1 MSAPAATL
9 PHAQA
14 ILTALTN
21 ASLTAFLGEAGKAGD
36 GTIVAPPYVI
46 VHAVPALVRS
56 TADSDRGTLADPNKD
71 ADFQF
76 QTTCVGAGADQVLNL
91 HDLVVAALLGA
102 TPTIAG
108 RTTVAPIVPDGRAGT
123 ITRASVQ
130 RDDTLADP
138 LFYCAAYWTWRTSA

>member
-1 MSAPAATL
+1 MTAPAATL

-14 ILTALTN
+14 VLTALAG
-21 ASLTAFLGEAGKAGD
+21 ASLTAFLGKAGKAVD
-36 GTIVAPPYVI
+36 GTITPPPYVV

-76 QTTCVGAGADQVLNL
+76 LTTCVAIGADQVLNL

-102 TPTIAG
+102 SPAVAG

-138 LFYCAAYWTWRTSA
+138 LFYAVAYWTWRTSA